1 MSVVTVA
8 TYISNNES
16 LVIDNRIM
24 KLKRVR
30 EIIDVSN
37 PNTRMRKLNK
47 MIVYIEL
54 TLFDTVEREAHAEL
68 VASGISLQLLHAVY
82 YPKEKWNRFVRLDLK
97 QTDVKALRCLVA
109 KPMRL
114 NLQSIVKTPI
124 YLNERVFSFLT

>member
-37 PNTRMRKLNK
+37 RNTRMRKLNK

-54 TLFDTVEREAHAEL
+54 TLFDTVEREAH
-68 VASGISLQLLHAVY
+68 
-82 YPKEKWNRFVRLDLK
+82 K
-97 QTDVKALRCLVA
+97 
-109 KPMRL
+109 L
-114 NLQSIVKTPI
+114 NL
-124 YLNERVFSFLT
+124 